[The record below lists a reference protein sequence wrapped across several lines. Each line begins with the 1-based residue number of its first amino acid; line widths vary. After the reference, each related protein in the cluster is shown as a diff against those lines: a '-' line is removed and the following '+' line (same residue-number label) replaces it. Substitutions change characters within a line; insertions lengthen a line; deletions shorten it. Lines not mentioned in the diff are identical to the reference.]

1 MANLLPDYP
10 VVIQL
15 PVAWGE
21 MDAFNHVNNIVYFR
35 YFESARIAYFEK
47 LDLMAFMEQTGIG
60 PILASTSC
68 RYKIPLTYPDMLLV
82 GAKVTKLAADR
93 FTMNYAVASQ
103 HHQKIAA
110 EGDGVIVS
118 YDYRVNQK
126 VPMPAE
132 LTRRITELEG
142 AGVLNHGRS
151 G

>member
-1 MANLLPDYP
+1 MDQLLSDYP

-60 PILASTSC
+60 PILASTHC
-68 RYKIPLTYPDMLLV
+68 RYKIPLTYPDTIAV
-82 GAKVTKLAADR
+82 GAKVSKLEADR
-93 FTMNYAVASQ
+93 FTMKFAVASQ
-103 HHQKIAA
+103 RHQKIAA

-118 YDYRVNQK
+118 YDYRANKK

-132 LTRRITELEG
+132 LIRRITELEG
-142 AGVLNHGRS
+142 AGVLNHG
-151 G
+151 